1 MSNKEAVNNLQT
13 IPIGDSGSMSSL
25 RLRHFNWRQYIVYFA
40 FIGVFIIF
48 SLTLSDSGFV
58 TTNNLLNIVRQT
70 AIISIMAVAM
80 TFVIS
85 AAEIDLSI
93 GSIVSL
99 SSLTSA
105 MALQH
110 GYGIAGAVIAGLGSG
125 LIVGLINGLL
135 VTRVLI
141 PSFLVTMAMMGITKG
156 LAMLVSH
163 TAPVPINDDNYVYIF
178 GSGDVG
184 SIPVLLFWMVL
195 VAVVGHILLRKTTF
209 GRRTL
214 ATGGNQSA
222 ARFSGINVAKTKL
235 YVLMG
240 SGVMA
245 GLAGMLY
252 AGRMHSGRYTFGE
265 GDELSVIAAVILGG
279 TSLFGGVG
287 TVIGTVVGA
296 LLIGTINNG
305 LIIMGL
311 DVSQQM
317 IIKGA
322 IIILAVAFGR
332 KAMNR

>member
-1 MSNKEAVNNLQT
+1 VSRKEAANNLPS
-13 IPIGDSGSMSSL
+13 IAANEASSL
-25 RLRHFNWRQYIVYFA
+25 PLLRNFNWRQYIVYFA
-40 FIGVFIIF
+40 FLGVFIIF
-48 SLTLSDSGFV
+48 SLTLSDSGFLS
-58 TTNNLLNIVRQT
+58 TNNLLNIVRQT
-70 AIISIMAVAM
+70 AIISIMGVAM

-93 GSIVSL
+93 GSIVAL
-99 SSLTSA
+99 SSLLSA
-105 MALQH
+105 MALQ
-110 GYGIAGAVIAGLGSG
+110 AGFGFIGAIVAGVGSG
-125 LIVGLINGLL
+125 IVIGLINGLL
-135 VTRVLI
+135 VTKVMI
-141 PSFLVTMAMMGITKG
+141 PSFLVTMAMMGIAKG
-156 LAMLVSH
+156 LAMLISH
-163 TAPVPINDDNYVYIF
+163 TAPVPISDDSFVFYF
-178 GSGDVG
+178 GSGDIG
-184 SIPVLLFWMVL
+184 KIPVLLFWTLIAV
-195 VAVVGHILLRKTTF
+195 VVGHVLLRKTTF

-214 ATGGNQSA
+214 ATGGNQNA

-240 SGVMA
+240 TGMMA

-252 AGRMHSGRYTFGE
+252 SGRMHSGRYTFGE

-287 TVIGTVVGA
+287 TVIGTLIGS

-317 IIKGA
+317 IIKGT

-332 KAMNR
+332 KTLSK